1 MIRHILAAVAV
12 AASLAS
18 VQARAAGPADTAQP
32 AAAAASPQAAIAAR
46 FPGVSPEQVTPSPVA
61 GLYEVRIGPKIAYV
75 SADARYVLQAE
86 IIDIATSENL
96 TEARREG
103 LRRAALAAV
112 SESSMIIFAPAK
124 YTDTITVFT
133 DIDCGYCRKLH
144 QQVADYNARGIR
156 VRYLAFPRSGP
167 GAPSWQDAEKVWC
180 SADRR
185 TALTRAKRGEK
196 ITAPDCKTGIIAQ
209 HFNLGRDFGLQG
221 TPGLVLDS
229 GELIGGYLSPAELAD
244 YLAESKAPPAKVGQR

>member
-1 MIRHILAAVAV
+1 MIRRILAALAI
-12 AASLAS
+12 AAGLGSFPTH
-18 VQARAAGPADTAQP
+18 AAGPAP
-32 AAAAASPQAAIAAR
+32 AAAAPAAASPQAAIAAR

-103 LRRAALAAV
+103 LRRAALASL

-144 QQVADYNARGIR
+144 QQIADYNARGIR

-196 ITAPDCKTGIIAQ
+196 VTAPDCKTGIIAQ

-221 TPGLVLDS
+221 TPGIVLDS